1 MTSGN
6 IVVIGPRASGKTTYL
21 AALSCFKE
29 HKQGKKLF
37 TVNPQNPD
45 TRKLAEKAD
54 NILRQGM
61 DFKPNELPDGIE
73 SIYHLPIDELPG
85 YSFGITAKPY
95 WYSSAETFQLTA
107 RDYPGEVFEAIASP
121 SSRKPIHEDF
131 INECFTDVMGCL
143 IMLTGWEP
151 GTDNFYNRIMK
162 QFLKLMDERGRS
174 RDLKLAIVMSKCERG
189 EIWPGR
195 LDPEIDL
202 FGVHLRETTK
212 TLREKVI
219 PQNLRFFALSTFGVL
234 GKDNPRPNREDR
246 MKGEEPAS
254 VIREPDL
261 WQPYNLI
268 EPLYWLSKKQN
279 QGAKNE
285 SI

>member
-6 IVVIGPRASGKTTYL
+6 IVVIGPTAAGKTTYL
-21 AALSCFKE
+21 AALSYFKE

-37 TVNPQNPD
+37 TVNPQNPA
-45 TRKLAEKAD
+45 TRILAEKAE
-54 NILRQGM
+54 NILKQAADLDRTVIGQ
-61 DFKPNELPDGIE
+61 EIE
-73 SIYHLPIDELPG
+73 SVDDLPF

-95 WYSSAETFQLTA
+95 WYSSTETFQLTA

-121 SSRKPIHEDF
+121 SARKPIHEDF
-131 INECFTDVMGCL
+131 INECFTDVIGCL

-174 RDLKLAIVMSKCERG
+174 QNLKLAIVMSKCERG

-202 FGVHLRETTK
+202 FAVHLRETTK
-212 TLREKVI
+212 TLRAKVI

-234 GKDNPRPNREDR
+234 GRDNPRPNREDR

-254 VIREPDL
+254 VIRQPNS

-268 EPLYWLSKKQN
+268 EPLYWLSKKPN
-279 QGAKNE
+279 QRAKNE
-285 SI
+285 SV

>member
-6 IVVIGPRASGKTTYL
+6 IVVIGPTAAGKTTYL
-21 AALSCFKE
+21 AALSYFKE

-37 TVNPQNPD
+37 TVNPQNPA
-45 TRKLAEKAD
+45 TRILTEKAE
-54 NILRQGM
+54 NILKQGADLDETIIGQEIEFLD
-61 DFKPNELPDGIE
+61 DFPF
-73 SIYHLPIDELPG
+73 

-95 WYSSAETFQLTA
+95 WYSSTETFQLTA

-254 VIREPDL
+254 VIRKPDS

-268 EPLYWLSKKQN
+268 EPLYWLSKKPN

-285 SI
+285 SV

>member
-6 IVVIGPRASGKTTYL
+6 IVVIGPTAAGKTTYL
-21 AALSCFKE
+21 AALSYFKE

-37 TVNPQNPD
+37 TVNPQNPA
-45 TRKLAEKAD
+45 TRILAEKAE
-54 NILRQGM
+54 NILKQAADLDRTVIGQ
-61 DFKPNELPDGIE
+61 EIE
-73 SIYHLPIDELPG
+73 SVDDLPF

-95 WYSSAETFQLTA
+95 WYSSTETFQLTA

-121 SSRKPIHEDF
+121 SARKPIHEDF
-131 INECFTDVMGCL
+131 INECFTDVIGCL

-174 RDLKLAIVMSKCERG
+174 QNLKLAIVMSKCERG

-202 FGVHLRETTK
+202 FAVHLRETTK
-212 TLREKVI
+212 TLRAKVI

-234 GKDNPRPNREDR
+234 GRDNPRPNREDR

-254 VIREPDL
+254 VIREPDS

-268 EPLYWLSKKQN
+268 EPLYWLSKKPN

-285 SI
+285 SV

>member
-6 IVVIGPRASGKTTYL
+6 IVVIGPTAAGKTTYL
-21 AALSCFKE
+21 AALSYFKE

-37 TVNPQNPD
+37 TVNPQNPA
-45 TRKLAEKAD
+45 TRILAEKAE
-54 NILRQGM
+54 NILKQAADLDRTVIGQ
-61 DFKPNELPDGIE
+61 EIE
-73 SIYHLPIDELPG
+73 SVDDLPF

-95 WYSSAETFQLTA
+95 WYSSTETFQLTA

-121 SSRKPIHEDF
+121 SARKPIHEDF
-131 INECFTDVMGCL
+131 INECFTDVIGCL

-174 RDLKLAIVMSKCERG
+174 QNLKLAIVMSKCERG

-202 FGVHLRETTK
+202 FAVHLRETTK
-212 TLREKVI
+212 TLRAKVI

-234 GKDNPRPNREDR
+234 GRDNPRPNREDR

-254 VIREPDL
+254 VIRQPNS

-268 EPLYWLSKKQN
+268 EPLYWLSKKPN

-285 SI
+285 SV

>member
-6 IVVIGPRASGKTTYL
+6 IVVIGPTAAGKTTYL
-21 AALSCFKE
+21 AALSYFKE

-37 TVNPQNPD
+37 TVNPQNPA
-45 TRKLAEKAD
+45 TRILAEKAE
-54 NILRQGM
+54 NILKQGA
-61 DFKPNELPDGIE
+61 DLDETIIGQEIE
-73 SIYHLPIDELPG
+73 SVDDFPF

-95 WYSSAETFQLTA
+95 LYSSAETFQLTA

-121 SSRKPIHEDF
+121 SARKPIHEDF
-131 INECFTDVMGCL
+131 INECFTDVIGCL

-174 RDLKLAIVMSKCERG
+174 QNLKLAIVMSKCERG

-202 FGVHLRETTK
+202 FAVHLRETTK
-212 TLREKVI
+212 TLRAKVI

-234 GKDNPRPNREDR
+234 GRDNPRPNREDR

-254 VIREPDL
+254 VIRQPNS

-268 EPLYWLSKKQN
+268 EPLYWLSKKPN

-285 SI
+285 SV